1 MATIAYMRVSTDDQT
16 IDNQRHQI
24 TGKGYQIDRTFID
37 EAVSGSINAASRD
50 GFRAMLEYVRAG
62 DTLVV
67 TAIDRLGRNTIDVL
81 QNVEALRGK
90 GVSVVSLRE
99 SFDLTSPSGQ
109 FMLTMLA
116 GLAQMEKA
124 IIAERRDAGIA
135 RAKAQGKHCGRP
147 RETPLETI
155 REALKA
161 HEGNISATARTLGI
175 SRQTVMRARESL
187 KIA

>member
-1 MATIAYMRVSTDDQT
+1 
-16 IDNQRHQI
+16 
-24 TGKGYQIDRTFID
+24 
-37 EAVSGSINAASRD
+37 
-50 GFRAMLEYVRAG
+50 MLEYVRTG

-81 QNVEALRGK
+81 QNIEVLRGK

-135 RAKAQGKHCGRP
+135 RARAQGKHCGRP
-147 RETPLETI
+147 RETPLDTI

-161 HEGNISATARTLGI
+161 HEGNVSATVRALGI
-175 SRQTVMRARESL
+175 SRQTVMRAREPH
-187 KIA
+187 KAA